1 MDYISSDT
9 NVWIDFSV
17 IDRVS
22 LPFRLPYTYIM
33 NVDAIEDE
41 LLSPGGLKDALL
53 QSGLVAVE
61 MTIEE
66 FELAE
71 MFGNRY
77 PRLSKYDRI
86 ALAIAV
92 TRKIILLTGDNWL
105 RKAAITEKVKLFGTL
120 GVLDEL
126 YRGEYISLREY
137 ESCLLELK
145 RHNGQKVRLPKDEIS
160 LRLGKIHIK

>member
-1 MDYISSDT
+1 
-9 NVWIDFSV
+9 
-17 IDRVS
+17 
-22 LPFRLPYTYIM
+22 
-33 NVDAIEDE
+33 
-41 LLSPGGLKDALL
+41 
-53 QSGLVAVE
+53 

-145 RHNGQKVRLPKDEIS
+145 RHNGQKDRLPKDEIS